1 MFKVALI
8 GLALVVGA
16 GTACTQRTSAGAG
29 DPATNKLHAKFTTA
43 FNARDW
49 DGLKALMADDI
60 VFHRATGDGVF
71 IGPDAVISRFSS
83 TIGAPDQWNVK
94 FTTLDSDSKFVG
106 KDGRVV
112 ERGDFAVT
120 AGGDDSA
127 CYRGSYMMTW
137 AEQSGGGQKLQMLA
151 WQDVETDLENCK

>member
-1 MFKVALI
+1 MFKTALI
-8 GLALVVGA
+8 ALGLVIGA
-16 GTACTQRTSAGAG
+16 GTASGAENFDAG
-29 DPATNKLHAKFTTA
+29 KLHAQFTEA

-94 FTTLDSDSKFVG
+94 FTTLDSDSRFVG